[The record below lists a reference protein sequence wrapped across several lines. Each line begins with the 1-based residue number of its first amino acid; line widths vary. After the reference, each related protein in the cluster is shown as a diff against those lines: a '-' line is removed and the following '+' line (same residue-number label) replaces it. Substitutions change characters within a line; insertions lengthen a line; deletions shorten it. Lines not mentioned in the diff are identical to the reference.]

1 MKGALGKKELLAV
14 VPLSWSTIDRMERAG
29 EFPKRWYITD
39 KRCAWNRDE
48 VERWLDERQAASPAE
63 FQGKKP
69 PVQQRVSSREQRC
82 MSALLRHWIKWS
94 GWYLFLASVSAW
106 LYLLALIFRE
116 GWIK

>member
-69 PVQQRVSSREQRC
+69 PVQQRVYRPVHECAAKALEQMVRMVLIPGLC
-82 MSALLRHWIKWS
+82 FSMALSAGINFQRGLD
-94 GWYLFLASVSAW
+94 
-106 LYLLALIFRE
+106 
-116 GWIK
+116 